1 MSSIKREFYEV
12 DEAAQ
17 VLEMSVSDL
26 WHLIEVGK
34 INASIRQAIVDASF
48 GAEEI
53 ASLVACHTFLIPKNV
68 AGLLA
73 AKGST
78 QMTYAYLQLL
88 EPREVTIPDWD
99 GEGKDGIAV
108 LEAHYFNLDQGITV
122 HKSDVVI
129 TQLSI
134 EKYLIL
140 TYGDFNG
147 SNHKVL
153 STRTENNYLRLILTL
168 ANNIEG
174 FNPNKP
180 YEAAKLIINET
191 DIDISQQTISDYIS
205 KAYKI
210 ESQKRD

>member
-1 MSSIKREFYEV
+1 MNSINREFYDIE
-12 DEAAQ
+12 EAANE
-17 VLEMSVSDL
+17 LEISVTDI
-26 WHLIEVGK
+26 WHLIELGE

-48 GAEEI
+48 GAEEV

-78 QMTYAYLQLL
+78 KMTYAYLQLI
-88 EPREVTIPDWD
+88 EPREVAIPDLD
-99 GEGKDGIAV
+99 GVGKDGI
-108 LEAHYFNLDQGITV
+108 LLSDTHFFNLDQDITV
-122 HKSDVVI
+122 QKSDVVI

-134 EKYLIL
+134 DKYMIR
-140 TYGDFNG
+140 TYGNFNG
-147 SNHKVL
+147 SNQKVL

-174 FNPNKP
+174 FNPKKP
-180 YEAAKLIINET
+180 YEAAQLIIDATE
-191 DIDISQQTISDYIS
+191 IDISQQTISDYIK
-205 KAYKI
+205 KAYQI